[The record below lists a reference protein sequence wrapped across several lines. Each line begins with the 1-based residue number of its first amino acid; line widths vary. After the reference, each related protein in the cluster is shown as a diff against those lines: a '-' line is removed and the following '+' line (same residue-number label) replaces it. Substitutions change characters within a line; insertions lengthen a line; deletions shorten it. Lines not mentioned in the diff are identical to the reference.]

1 MSERKATDKQ
11 RSWCGDHVPNPAQ
24 YRYGMIPGTERP
36 EIESTVE
43 LSEKEV
49 ETIRTRIRDLGARF
63 AIVRPTPRDPG
74 HLDVEFRSARPFER
88 IRRITGYLVGTLDR
102 WNSAKQAEERD
113 RVKHGIPNPEEE
125 VNLHIKED

>member
-1 MSERKATDKQ
+1 MSERKVTDKQ

-49 ETIRTRIRDLGARF
+49 ETIRTRIRGSRSC
-63 AIVRPTPRDPG
+63 VRPRATRDTSTWSS
-74 HLDVEFRSARPFER
+74 VRRARS
-88 IRRITGYLVGTLDR
+88 
-102 WNSAKQAEERD
+102 SASAA
-113 RVKHGIPNPEEE
+113 
-125 VNLHIKED
+125 